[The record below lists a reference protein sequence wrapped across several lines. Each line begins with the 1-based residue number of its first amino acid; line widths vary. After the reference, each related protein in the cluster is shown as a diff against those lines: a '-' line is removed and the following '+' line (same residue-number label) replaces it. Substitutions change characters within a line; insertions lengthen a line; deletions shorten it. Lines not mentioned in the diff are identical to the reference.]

1 MRSYKNTQY
10 NVKIMSF
17 KFDLKSINKKKK
29 KTILKRGYKNVVSTT
44 TWLLR
49 IKHNVTKKRKEIRK
63 QTIQELDRHTE
74 LSDFIAG
81 FS

>member
-29 KTILKRGYKNVVSTT
+29 NNFKKRVQKRGKYNN
-44 TWLLR
+44 L
-49 IKHNVTKKRKEIRK
+49 VT
-63 QTIQELDRHTE
+63 
-74 LSDFIAG
+74 
-81 FS
+81 